1 MYIINNSTLLISYF
15 DHLLLFTADKGEQKT
30 NEASTEAPSG
40 GKDVTTPT
48 AVPQSRV
55 KVEPP
60 LVEDIL
66 RYPIEVFVSAG
77 EPFVHPNS
85 KCFVP
90 IASMLA
96 VVISAG

>member
-1 MYIINNSTLLISYF
+1 MNYFLLNVICYF
-15 DHLLLFTADKGEQKT
+15 VNLLLFVADKGHQQTDDEGY
-30 NEASTEAPSG
+30 SEAPSR

-48 AVPQSRV
+48 AAVPQSRV

-77 EPFVHPNS
+77 EAFVHPES
-85 KCFVP
+85 TF
-90 IASMLA
+90 
-96 VVISAG
+96 